1 MIVYSTERDQELL
14 NELHQADMKVVVL
27 SNLLR
32 RWRQAFRLQCGDNSP
47 LLRETN
53 EEIGTQD

>member
-1 MIVYSTERDQELL
+1 MIVFSSERDQTLL
-14 NELHQADMKVVVL
+14 NELHQADMKIIVL

-32 RWRQAFRLQCGDNSP
+32 RWRKAFRLQCGDNSP

-53 EEIGTQD
+53 EEIGTKD